1 MNELFNK
8 LNSVGE
14 MSPFLWGV
22 IFFHSLM
29 LFNQIIY
36 FISKPKDNVRLRFAI
51 LIALYIGF
59 NLISGYFPDRK
70 INISYNLQVQIAYS
84 FPILMSYYMA
94 YYIYKLLEYKEF
106 YRLLL
111 KAPIYTL
118 LIPYFILF
126 FIPYLLTRNEQLSS
140 YLIAI
145 VPGGYAVFAVFRIN
159 LGVRKN
165 LNYLTEKV
173 NHFKLKL
180 LSANLGIISLI
191 ALAMAQ
197 YSLNPILEVV
207 MVNSGLIIISVIFLI
222 IHISDSQ
229 SDYNKLVQSEI
240 KLQEYS
246 EKLEQKVIQRTK
258 DLELVNEQRTHTF
271 VNLAHETRT
280 PLTLIKNNIDELKK
294 KNKNL
299 KKNKELDSIKRN
311 CERLN
316 EQITNILNVEKA
328 IKGYNL
334 YNHNTVLNLSEYTES
349 IISSFKPYSLKK
361 NIKIEAFIKENI
373 YIKSA
378 PEAIHSIVNNLIENA
393 IKYTDIEGKI
403 TITLSISESK
413 IRLVIKD
420 TGFGIPEDYQKKIF
434 EPYIHIPVNG
444 SSNHGVGVGLSLV
457 RTIVEDMNGSVKLNS
472 IVNEGSEFI
481 ILLPQYYPANDEE
494 ITSFS
499 EQNINIVQD
508 NIEDIVTNSDY
519 PNILVIE
526 DNKELLRYMRDQLS
540 ESFNIFVAEN
550 GHSALRKLN
559 SPDAKIDL
567 IISDVMM
574 EGMDGIKFYQHLK
587 DSGKDYIPLIYVT
600 AKANSHDRDNVLE
613 MGAIDYI
620 YKPFEINEVKSKV
633 YSIIQNTEKQRNMTL
648 STIQHII
655 DSQKKQLNRNQ
666 VNSYETFDSNCK
678 IYNITSREKDI
689 IKYARKGKTYKEI
702 ASLLFISSKT
712 VDTHLQR
719 IYKKVGVGNKQELF
733 EKLYKNN

>member
-1 MNELFNK
+1 
-8 LNSVGE
+8 
-14 MSPFLWGV
+14 
-22 IFFHSLM
+22 M

-59 NLISGYFPDRK
+59 NLISGYFPDKR

-94 YYIYKLLEYKEF
+94 YYIYKLLDFEKF
-106 YRLLL
+106 HWLLL

-126 FIPYLLTRNEQLSS
+126 LLPYLITKNEQLSS

-145 VPGGYAVFAVFRIN
+145 VPGSYAVFAVFRIN
-159 LGVRKN
+159 LGIRKN
-165 LNYLTEKV
+165 FEYLKKKV
-173 NHFKLKL
+173 NHLYLKL

-191 ALAMAQ
+191 TLAMAQ
-197 YSLNPILEVV
+197 YSLNAVVEVV
-207 MVNSGLIIISVIFLI
+207 LVNSGLIIISIIFLV

-229 SDYNKLVQSEI
+229 NDYNKLVQSEN

-246 EKLEQKVIQRTK
+246 EQLEQKVIQRTK
-258 DLELVNEQRTHTF
+258 DLELANEQRTHTF

-294 KNKNL
+294 NNKNL
-299 KKNKELDSIKRN
+299 KKNKELESIRQN

-316 EQITNILNVEKA
+316 AQITNILNVEKS

-334 YNHNTVLNLSEYTES
+334 YNHNAVLNLSEYTES
-349 IISSFKPYSLKK
+349 IICSFKPYSLKK
-361 NIKIEAFIKENI
+361 NIKIEASVQNGI

-378 PEAIHSIVNNLIENA
+378 PEAIHSIINNLIENA
-393 IKYTDIEGKI
+393 IKYTDVEGKI
-403 TITLSISESK
+403 NINLSLSESK
-413 IRLVIKD
+413 IKFTVKD

-434 EPYIHIPVNG
+434 EPYVHIPVNG
-444 SSNHGVGVGLSLV
+444 NNNHGVGVGLSLV
-457 RTIVEDMNGSVKLNS
+457 RTIVEDMNGKVKLNS
-472 IVNEGSEFI
+472 TVNEGSEFTV
-481 ILLPQYYPANDEE
+481 LLPRYFPGNDEQ
-494 ITSFS
+494 IATFP
-499 EQNINIVQD
+499 EQDINASQESIDDLV
-508 NIEDIVTNSDY
+508 SDPKF

-540 ESFNIFVAEN
+540 ELYNIYVAEN
-550 GHSALRKLN
+550 GHYALQKLN
-559 SPDAKIDL
+559 SLHTKIDL

-574 EGMDGIKFYQHLK
+574 DGMDGIKFFQHLK
-587 DSGKDYIPLIYVT
+587 ELGKDYIPLIYVT
-600 AKANSHDRDNVLE
+600 AKTNSHDRDNVLE

-633 YSIIQNTEKQRNMTL
+633 FSIIQNTEKQRSIAF
-648 STIQHII
+648 STIQNMI
-655 DSQKKQLNRNQ
+655 DSQKKQLSRNQ

-678 IYNITSREKDI
+678 IYNITNREKDI

-733 EKLYKNN
+733 EKLY